1 MNILGVAFLSD
12 ASACVL
18 RDGRLVAAVSEERVN
33 RVKLW
38 DGFPSAAIAE
48 VLELAGLS
56 LDEIDVVATHG
67 KTAECP
73 QRAPF
78 TAKERAIAEADLD
91 ADVKQAQIDA
101 LWRRYEHEAFVM
113 GTRTP
118 RKIAAVLGLGR
129 KTLVYAHHQA
139 HAASALYA
147 VPWDDDGFVLTAD
160 GWGEDGSATL
170 WQLEAGRLRLMSAT
184 PPCDS
189 LGYFYGSITAALGFQ
204 PHRHEGKVLGL
215 AALCPDPQ
223 SYAAVV
229 AGMVDYDPRTRQ
241 FVLRMENGYAVPG
254 YDNRRLAASV
264 FRYSRED
271 WAAAAQRRLEEVVC
285 RCVSDLPGSRIRLA
299 VAGGIFANVKLNQRL
314 RELPNVR
321 EVFPFPNMGDGGL
334 SVGAAYLAHVECTG
348 TRPAALEDVYL
359 GGAPTA
365 SDVRQAIQAH
375 GVDAVRCD
383 DVAARAGELLAAGEM
398 VAVCHGAMEFGPR
411 ALGHR
416 SILFHAQDARVN
428 QWLNARL
435 GRSEFMP
442 FAPATLAEHAAT
454 RYVGISDAEAAARFM
469 TMTFTC
475 TDTMRREAPAA
486 VHVDGTARPQLVS
499 RDQAAF
505 LHRILTRY
513 HELTGVPTV
522 VNTSFNMHEEPI
534 VRSADDALR
543 AFKAAKLP
551 YLVLGDHLVRG

>member
-18 RDGRLVAAVSEERVN
+18 RDGRLVAAVSEERIN
-33 RVKLW
+33 RAKLW
-38 DGFPSAAIAE
+38 DGFPTAAIAE
-48 VLELAGLS
+48 VLDLAGLT

-67 KTAECP
+67 KAAERP
-73 QRAPF
+73 HREAF
-78 TAKERAIAEADLD
+78 VAKERAITQADLD
-91 ADVKQAQIDA
+91 ANVKQGQRDV
-101 LWRRYEHEAFVM
+101 LWRRYEHETFVL

-118 RKIAAVLGLGR
+118 QKIAQVLGLGK
-129 KTLVYAHHQA
+129 KTLVYAHHEA
-139 HAASALYA
+139 HAASALYS
-147 VPWDDDGFVLTAD
+147 VPWDDCFVLTAD

-170 WQLEAGRLRLMSAT
+170 WRVEAGRPRLMATT
-184 PPCDS
+184 PPLDS

-215 AALCPDPQ
+215 AARCSDPR

-229 AGMVDYDPRTRQ
+229 AGMVDYDPGTRQ
-241 FVLRMENGYAVPG
+241 FVLRMENGYATPG
-254 YDNRRLAASV
+254 YDNHRLAAIVS
-264 FRYSRED
+264 RYSRED

-285 RCVSDLPGSRIRLA
+285 RCVGDLPGTQIRLA

-314 RELPNVR
+314 RELSDVQ

-334 SVGAAYLAHVECTG
+334 SVGAAYLAHVECTD
-348 TRPAALEDVYL
+348 TRPAPLDNVYL
-359 GGAPTA
+359 GGAPTE
-365 SDVRQAIQAH
+365 SDVREAIQAN

-383 DVAARAGELLAAGEM
+383 DVAARAGELLAAGKM

-428 QWLNARL
+428 EWLNARL

-442 FAPATLAEHAAT
+442 FAPATLEEHAAA
-454 RYVGISDAEAAARFM
+454 RYVGITGAEAAARFM
-469 TMTFTC
+469 TMTFAC
-475 TDTMRREAPAA
+475 TDTMRRESPAA
-486 VHVDGTARPQLVS
+486 VHVDGTARPQVVS
-499 RDQAAF
+499 AGHAPF
-505 LHRILTRY
+505 LHRVLTRY
-513 HELTGVPTV
+513 HELTGLPTV
-522 VNTSFNMHEEPI
+522 INTSFNMHEEPI
-534 VRSADDALR
+534 VRSAADALR
-543 AFKAAKLP
+543 AFKAAALP